1 MARTNS
7 PGGDN
12 ARESLDSGV
21 SDHINW
27 GAVRGALARI
37 NPDEAR

>member
-1 MARTNS
+1 MTQHDS

-27 GAVRGALARI
+27 GAVQGALQRLDGGSHA
-37 NPDEAR
+37 